1 MSHHDADKEQKKG
14 SFGYTDMQ
22 LYKFMFKYALPY
34 KRELLI
40 LLVYMVF
47 FSITTSIGPLL
58 IKLAI
63 DRVTDASDTLFS
75 NSFLDNLSDKSINA
89 ITSIFSSANKVWLEL
104 TIIALLYF
112 SFQLITFIFSYK
124 RTLLMA
130 EVGLDATNDLR
141 IEVFSHIQELD
152 LSYHDKNE
160 VGRIMSR
167 VTSDVEAIRNFLGG
181 QVVDNIANLM
191 TVVVVLIF
199 IFMIDP
205 ILALVPLL
213 LIPPILVVGTVGR
226 RYSRERRKETRR
238 INAMMMANI
247 AESIAGIKVTKGL
260 NREARNIDIFQ
271 ELNEESAK
279 AEIYAQDITAFLF
292 PILLFSSALGSV
304 SLILFGGLR
313 VIDGAI
319 SIGDLLAFLG
329 YNAILFRPVQRLGNF
344 YQQLQAALT
353 GAERVKS
360 LLETPTKV
368 PWNEDNPSLPPIE
381 GEVQFEK
388 IFFEYEEG
396 VPIYEDFNLLVPSGK
411 TIAFVGLTGAG
422 KTTIINIL
430 SRMYE
435 FQEGNLRI
443 DGHNLLDYS
452 LPSFKNQIAAV
463 PQDFFLFS
471 KSVRENLKMG
481 NPEATEE
488 QMWFVLEQVGM
499 KRFVERMENGIDTH
513 IQERGSRLSVGQRQ
527 LVVFAAVLLADPKIL
542 ILDEATSSIDVFSE
556 IKIQKAIKLLLKG
569 RTSFII
575 AHRLSTIRNADNI
588 AVIDAGKIVET
599 GTHEELFDK
608 KGAYYNLVKS
618 QIKLAE
624 V

>member
-89 ITSIFSSANKVWLEL
+89 ISSIFSSANKVWLEL

>member
-22 LYKFMFKYALPY
+22 LYKFMFRYAIPY

-47 FSITTSIGPLL
+47 FSVTTSIGPLL

-63 DRVTDASDTLFS
+63 DRVTDTSATLFS
-75 NSFLDNLSDKSINA
+75 NTFLDNLSDKA
-89 ITSIFSSANKVWLEL
+89 ISFMTSIFSSASKVWLEL

-112 SFQLITFIFSYK
+112 TFQLITFIFSYK

-141 IEVFSHIQELD
+141 IEVFTHIQELD

-160 VGRIMSR
+160 VGRVMSR
-167 VTSDVEAIRNFLGG
+167 VTGDVEAIRNFLGG

-191 TVVVVLIF
+191 TVFVVIFF

-205 ILALVPLL
+205 LLALVPIL
-213 LIPPILVVGTVGR
+213 LIPPILLVGTIGR

-271 ELNEESAK
+271 ELNEESAN
-279 AEIYAQDITAFLF
+279 AEIYAQDINAFLF

-304 SLILFGGLR
+304 LLILFGGLR

-319 SIGDLLAFLG
+319 TIGDLLAFLG

-353 GAERVKS
+353 GAERVKA

-368 PWNEDNPSLPPIE
+368 PWNEGNPQLPPIV
-381 GEVQFEK
+381 GEVHFEK
-388 IFFEYEEG
+388 ISFEYEPG
-396 VPIYEDFNLLVPSGK
+396 VPIYDDFDLLVPSGK

-435 FQEGNLRI
+435 FQKGRLMI
-443 DGHNLLDYS
+443 DGNNLLDYS
-452 LPSFKNQIAAV
+452 LSSYKRQIAAV

-481 NPEATEE
+481 NPEATVE
-488 QMWFVLEQVGM
+488 QMWFVLDQVGM

-527 LVVFAAVLLADPKIL
+527 LIVFAAVLLADPRIL

-588 AVIDAGKIVET
+588 AVIDAGKIIET
-599 GTHEELFDK
+599 GTHEELFEK